1 MSRGFPS
8 MTALLG
14 LLAVAGYQHRDKLGA
29 MLGSVTGGQ
38 GGNPGGQPMGG
49 AGNPAEGGRFG
60 GQPGQVQGGQ
70 TDIGGM
76 LGGGLRD
83 LMDRFRQA
91 GHGETADSWVRQ
103 GPNKPIESHHLE
115 GALGAETLDDITR
128 QTGLSRQEIVARLS
142 KNLPDAVDKYTPDG
156 RLPG

>member
-1 MSRGFPS
+1 
-8 MTALLG
+8 
-14 LLAVAGYQHRDKLGA
+14 
-29 MLGSVTGGQ
+29 
-38 GGNPGGQPMGG
+38 
-49 AGNPAEGGRFG
+49 
-60 GQPGQVQGGQ
+60 VQGSQ

-91 GHGETADSWVRQ
+91 GHSETADSWVRQ
-103 GPNKPIESHHLE
+103 GPNKPIEPQHLE
-115 GALGAETLDDITR
+115 GALGAETLDDIAR